1 MLTERKIDASLS
13 LLKGKCF
20 FRRRNFSLNIELPTF
35 KNLVWYVHCSTS
47 TSFFSRDNFHQIN
60 NSIVDALLLE
70 AVERDDLESIESILS
85 WRNVKAKSLGN

>member
-35 KNLVWYVHCSTS
+35 KNLGTYVVVLVPFFPGTIFIKST
-47 TSFFSRDNFHQIN
+47 T
-60 NSIVDALLLE
+60 LLWMPYYLKQLRE
-70 AVERDDLESIESILS
+70 MI
-85 WRNVKAKSLGN
+85 WKASKASYPGEMSKQNP